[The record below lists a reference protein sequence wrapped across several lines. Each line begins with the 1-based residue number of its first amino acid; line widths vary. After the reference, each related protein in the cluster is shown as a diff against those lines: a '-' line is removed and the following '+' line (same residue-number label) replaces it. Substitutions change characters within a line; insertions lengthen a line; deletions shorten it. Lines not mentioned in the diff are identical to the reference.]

1 MKKTE
6 LSKTETTAD
15 SSRKKAKKI
24 LIIII
29 LSIVGVMAVLGIASV
44 IIDTL
49 TKNDKKEFE
58 VDYNFYPADY
68 EENIFENERYLAL
81 IGEEFIKYTD
91 SATNVTVGIDKESAY
106 EQGIE
111 VQFIVDMLY
120 DAINGDHEAY
130 NARFSDTYYEDHLP
144 KERFT
149 MQKIYDVNI
158 TYVSSEKI
166 SDGNYTKS
174 IYCIEYKIYE
184 NNGTFR
190 RDIGDGSKKQYF
202 TLSTYSDG
210 TILVDGVSTVNIAKK

>member
-44 IIDTL
+44 IIDTV

-81 IGEEFIKYTD
+81 IAEEFIKYTD